1 MVRIC
6 SPCGPGEDTEVSHM
20 AGAGRDCP
28 VLGGGA
34 SIFSSSCTFTYEE
47 FLCSRHIPHMRIYSL
62 PLDTLISLG
71 GFGGHASFCLWNNLQ
86 LEGLHVQKGSSILLR
101 RKRTKMQLVP
111 LSFLDNFL

>member
-20 AGAGRDCP
+20 AGAGRDCSARRRGQHF
-28 VLGGGA
+28 LHLA
-34 SIFSSSCTFTYEE
+34 RSLMKN

-71 GFGGHASFCLWNNLQ
+71 GFGGQLISLLWNNLQ
-86 LEGLHVQKGSSILLR
+86 LEGLRVQEGSCILLR
-101 RKRTKMQLVP
+101 RKRTKLQLVP
-111 LSFLDNFL
+111 LLFLDNFL